1 MLMDVDFDD
10 DTPNRCTT
18 LVYYAWKI
26 FTCLF
31 LHVLLV
37 TMVVLYCL
45 LGAFAFE
52 RLESANEIEVKN
64 SIRVMRMNVTTDL
77 WKYTKNS
84 LVLQQDNFTTNVTA
98 RLQKFEDDLIYAIKR
113 KGWDGEEDTKIQQW
127 TFTGALFYSIIVIT
141 TIGYGHIAP
150 KTLNGKIAT
159 IFYAIVGIPL
169 MLLCLSNIGDIM
181 AHSFRFL
188 YWKVCCY
195 TCTRRQ
201 RRVQSLRRSR
211 SQRSTTRSHGGSRT
225 TSLKRTGRISQRS
238 ADSALGMSDCY
249 TRSSYSDTEC
259 RYYDK
264 MEREYAMFGGG
275 MPVKA
280 PNRYSQQSRY
290 SDTVP
295 LRRHSPAI
303 KPRSTSQNSG
313 HRNNAN
319 HYYQGRYRVQD
330 PSYSDGDQLDGP
342 ELQQVPSILFNKYA
356 LDREESRR
364 IHPKQS
370 HEIRRNIR
378 GHSAAPNLAT
388 ETPSGTLR
396 TNSRSKT
403 PQHLVVDMLPM
414 DHPDQDYYP
423 KPKFRSRHRN
433 SNQSR
438 SREEFLGGGG
448 CGGGGGGK
456 RLEVMAPSPRIM
468 SPLGFAV
475 NRQYPRRST
484 RYSDYYD
491 DTEPCEFDDN
501 NPDHIKPV
509 PIWLCVLLVVSYIIM
524 GAFLFKSWEN
534 WEFPDSAYFCFITLT
549 TIGFGDFVP
558 AQRVMNKGDDTKLRI
573 WFCSLY
579 LLFGIAL
586 LAMSFNLVQEEVI
599 SNVKTVARH
608 LGIIKDEDEEESE

>member
-319 HYYQGRYRVQD
+319 HYYHGRYRVQD

-364 IHPKQS
+364 S
-370 HEIRRNIR
+370 
-378 GHSAAPNLAT
+378 
-388 ETPSGTLR
+388 
-396 TNSRSKT
+396 
-403 PQHLVVDMLPM
+403 
-414 DHPDQDYYP
+414 
-423 KPKFRSRHRN
+423 
-433 SNQSR
+433 
-438 SREEFLGGGG
+438 
-448 CGGGGGGK
+448 K

-484 RYSDYYD
+484 RYNDYYD
-491 DTEPCEFDDN
+491 DMEPYEFDDN